1 MLSLSSAPQRIAS
14 RFIRSRSVSGF
25 LQECIK
31 NESLRNQIPLL
42 PGAFSLSLCFP
53 RFILRFPLHRVR
65 AERQKEKAA
74 RAGSAARQGWSYRGP
89 AIDILISEMLGAW
102 QIGDLD
108 RLHKDIADD
117 VVVVNGNWAPPV
129 VGWPEYLKAYQAQ
142 RARAQQVRMDRTNT
156 LIRVTGNVAWAC
168 YQWDFSGIVDGQA
181 SSARGQ
187 TTLILE
193 KRNDAWIIVHDHLPS
208 YKQLFPRLLRRSR
221 RHPQPNPSLA
231 APIRASPTAP
241 LEILQAVVGTLRRW
255 PAAIPRPRSRLSG
268 LAGTA
273 C

>member
-1 MLSLSSAPQRIAS
+1 MSHYAIKS
-14 RFIRSRSVSGF
+14 RFCRALSRCLFAFLALSFAFPCTVS
-25 LQECIK
+25 
-31 NESLRNQIPLL
+31 
-42 PGAFSLSLCFP
+42 A
-53 RFILRFPLHRVR
+53 
-65 AERQKEKAA
+65 QKDKKKKQPEQAQQPVKDGLTEDQ
-74 RAGSAARQGWSYRGP
+74 R
-89 AIDILISEMLGAW
+89 IDILISEMLGAW

-181 SSARGQ
+181 SGTRGQ

-193 KRNDAWIIVHDHLPS
+193 KHNDAWIIVHNHTSIVQTALPS
-208 YKQLFPRLLRRSR
+208 
-221 RHPQPNPSLA
+221 
-231 APIRASPTAP
+231 APASVSTAP
-241 LEILQAVVGTLRRW
+241 
-255 PAAIPRPRSRLSG
+255 AAKP
-268 LAGTA
+268 
-273 C
+273 